1 MMAVQWIKDA
11 DGGLVNTHHVYSI
24 SLRPREH
31 PQDPRYDVLA
41 YLAGGGSIRLYTGPK
56 DECELFLRHLER
68 VLGVGVGE
76 HGQPDR
82 PLDP

>member
-56 DECELFLRHLER
+56 DECERYLANLAQQLE
-68 VLGVGVGE
+68 VIG
-76 HGQPDR
+76 
-82 PLDP
+82 